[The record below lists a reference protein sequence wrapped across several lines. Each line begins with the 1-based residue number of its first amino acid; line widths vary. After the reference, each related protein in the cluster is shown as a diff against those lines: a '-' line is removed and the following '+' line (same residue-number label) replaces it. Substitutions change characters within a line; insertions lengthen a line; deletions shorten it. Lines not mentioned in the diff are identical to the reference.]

1 MYERESRGSRGGAK
15 RRRWCAG
22 HEVVRP
28 FKSRFF
34 WPHRHSQNSSIYP
47 IDVEQSHLHESTM
60 LRMTIRATSSAI
72 NSSYL
77 LTADYSYLYVFTSHI
92 RFLPQGKSQ
101 DYEAVKNKISRLRIC
116 IAREEKY
123 GGKKRQITRKVEPLR
138 LSWY

>member
-1 MYERESRGSRGGAK
+1 MRVVRGSRGRQTAET
-15 RRRWCAG
+15 AG

-34 WPHRHSQNSSIYP
+34 RPHRHSQNSSIYP
-47 IDVEQSHLHESTM
+47 IDVEQGHLHESTM
-60 LRMTIRATSSAI
+60 LRVTIRATLSAI
-72 NSSYL
+72 NSFYL

-92 RFLPQGKSQ
+92 RFLSQGKSQ
-101 DYEAVKNKISRLRIC
+101 DYEAVKNKISRLRIR
-116 IAREEKY
+116 IALEEKY

>member
-1 MYERESRGSRGGAK
+1 MRESRGSRGHQTAK
-15 RRRWCAG
+15 TAG

-34 WPHRHSQNSSIYP
+34 WSHRHSQNSLIYP
-47 IDVEQSHLHESTM
+47 IDVEQGHLHESTM
-60 LRMTIRATSSAI
+60 LRVTIRTTSSAI

-77 LTADYSYLYVFTSHI
+77 LTANYSYLYVFTSHI
-92 RFLPQGKSQ
+92 RFLPQEKSQ